1 MIKEIKVLL
10 EEGTPKSKHG
20 SVFEEL
26 MRIVLEKER
35 YSIIQNVHDAGL
47 EIDLLAEHKT
57 NKQILYAEC
66 KAKEKPRSN
75 EIKSFIYA
83 MDYGVEDKMADF
95 GYFIHTTEL
104 DRQAATIS
112 LKLTQKKKNITF
124 IGPNE
129 LIEILEDIGKIIPFK
144 DDAIKDLEIS
154 KLILSY
160 SPKGYHY
167 ILILQKGSV
176 AQYFTTL
183 DAKTNKPEKVE
194 VQEFY
199 QRSINELSDLEL
211 LELVGDNPI
220 VEIPKINER
229 DIILPIRESEN
240 WYEHA
245 PASFQHFIG
254 RLNLRRNLKGFLEK
268 VRTTNS
274 NKRIFFLDGKSGW
287 GKSSLL
293 AELKGSS
300 LNLRF
305 WKGRFFVS
313 AIDTRSAST
322 ANFIGLAFKKLVE
335 DAIESGFVEKNI
347 FTKSLIIA
355 SPHDI
360 LADESVKLLF
370 KELKRTKKLL
380 VLIFDQFEDQFR
392 KENLFD
398 AFYKFCL
405 DVDSYKA
412 NLVVGFS
419 WKSEINI
426 PIGNPAHPKFIHL
439 RDYAYQITIPS
450 FSKND
455 VKQII
460 KQLEKTINKNIGIEL
475 QNKLIHMS
483 QGFPWLAKKLC
494 IHALNQFNDGK
505 TIDELIEEE
514 LNYKELFEKDLLGIG
529 GEERQALDFIAKRA
543 YDGNPLLISEYDTI
557 DENII
562 NSLLHRRLIIRTGS
576 SYNIYWDIFRD
587 HLLGKEIPVIGE
599 SYILR
604 NSGKACLDC
613 FLTFRINELFSIGQL
628 CNLYPN
634 TISEN
639 SMGNILIELRG
650 IGLVKKNSGKDEYS
664 LTPKVNK
671 ITTNDFQKYISNK
684 LSNYTPYFELLKLKK
699 DVIEVDDIVIVL
711 KSIFKTEKFEENT
724 WDTYAKYLIIWFKMS
739 DLPIKD
745 KIVDIVKGRVGF
757 KIENRYNQIPG
768 YSPLVCIKSF
778 EKYKT
783 DNGSL
788 IQRKVRDLILMDL
801 VSEDGET
808 IYSGDNIQL
817 TLAEEARKNIPIRQ
831 TYDLLEQNSKLK
843 SDGLINNL
851 NNLFQSYSS
860 ENSKKQVA
868 SVLLSWA
875 NFLIVFET
883 SGSVNLIFSNK
894 KRNFG
899 DYFLSYSP
907 NHVIDT
913 IIDIDSNLA
922 TKKNRKI
929 NDLTFL
935 GIVKEEGSS
944 NVLSDLGLDILN
956 SSEPEF
962 VLSSFIEKNEHLQ
975 RYKTAI
981 NNCQNQ
987 KLDDLIKEI
996 SIRNFFSGYS
1006 ESSIKTKVSLYNGW
1020 IKYQAKYNSS
1030 LQQYV

>member
-10 EEGTPKSKHG
+10 EEGTHKSKHG
-20 SVFEEL
+20 NVFENL
-26 MRIVLEKER
+26 IRIVLEKER

-66 KAKEKPRSN
+66 KAKEKPKST
-75 EIKSFIYA
+75 EIKNFIYA
-83 MDYGVEDKMADF
+83 MDYGVDDKMADF
-95 GYFIHTTEL
+95 GYFIYTTEL
-104 DRQAATIS
+104 DRQAATLSI
-112 LKLTQKKKNITF
+112 KLTEKKKNITF

-144 DDAIKDLEIS
+144 EEAIKNLEIS

-160 SPKGYHY
+160 SPQGFHY

-183 DAKTNKPEKVE
+183 DAKTNKPEKKE

-199 QRSINELSDLEL
+199 QSSINELLDLEI
-211 LELVGDNPI
+211 LEIVDSNPVI
-220 VEIPKINER
+220 ESLKNEER

-268 VRTTNS
+268 VRTDNTD
-274 NKRIFFLDGKSGW
+274 KRIFFLDGKSGW

-300 LNLRF
+300 LNLKF

-335 DAIESGFVEKNI
+335 DAIKSGFIEKNI
-347 FTKSLIIA
+347 FTKNLLIA

-360 LADESVKLLF
+360 LADESVQLLF

-380 VLIFDQFEDQFR
+380 VLVFDQFEDQFR

-405 DVDSYKA
+405 DVDSYKS

-460 KQLEKTINKNIGIEL
+460 KQLEQTINKSIGIEL

-494 IHALNQFNDGK
+494 IHALNQFKEGK

-529 GEERQALDFIAKRA
+529 GEERKSLDFIAKRA

-557 DENII
+557 DQQII

-587 HLLGKEIPVIGE
+587 HLLGKEIPAIGE

-604 NSGKACLDC
+604 NSGKTCLDC
-613 FLTFRINELFSIGQL
+613 FLSFEINKLYSIEQL

-634 TISEN
+634 IISEN

-650 IGLVKKNSGKDEYS
+650 IGLVKKTSGKDEYS

-671 ITTNDFQKYISNK
+671 VTADVFQKYISKK

-699 DVIEVDDIVIVL
+699 EVIEVADIVAVL
-711 KSIFKTEKFEENT
+711 KAIFKTEKFEENT
-724 WDTYAKYLIIWFKMS
+724 WNTYAKYLIIWLKMS
-739 DLPIKD
+739 DLTIKD
-745 KIVDIVKGRVGF
+745 KIVDIVKGRGGV

-783 DNGSL
+783 DNDSL

-808 IYSGDNIQL
+808 LNSGDDIQFIL
-817 TLAEEARKNIPIRQ
+817 VREARKNIPIRQ
-831 TYDLLEQNSKLK
+831 THDLLNLNPKLK
-843 SDGLINNL
+843 SDKLIEEL
-851 NNLFQSYSS
+851 SSLFKSYSS
-860 ENSKKQVA
+860 ESTKKQVA

-875 NFLIVFET
+875 NFLINYES
-883 SGSVNLIFSNK
+883 SGNVNLIFSNK
-894 KRNFG
+894 KRNLG
-899 DYFLSYSP
+899 DYYLSYNP
-907 NHVIDT
+907 NYVIDA
-913 IIDIDSNLA
+913 IIDIDTNSD

-929 NDLTFL
+929 NDLIFL
-935 GIVKEEGSS
+935 GIAKEEGSTT
-944 NVLSDLGLDILN
+944 VLSEVGLDILN
-956 SSEPEF
+956 SSDPEF
-962 VLSSFIEKNEHLQ
+962 TLSDFIEKNEHLQ
-975 RYKTAI
+975 RYRTALV
-981 NNCQNQ
+981 NCHNK
-987 KLDDLIKEI
+987 KLADLIKED
-996 SIRNFFSGYS
+996 SIKNFFTGYS

-1020 IKYQAKYNSS
+1020 ISFQDKYNSS
-1030 LQQYV
+1030 LQQ

>member
-10 EEGTPKSKHG
+10 EEDTPKSKHG
-20 SVFEEL
+20 SVFENL
-26 MRIVLEKER
+26 MRMVLEKER
-35 YSIIQNVHDAGL
+35 FSIIQNVHDAGL

-57 NKQILYAEC
+57 NKQVLYAEC
-66 KAKEKPRSN
+66 KAKEKPKST
-75 EIKSFIYA
+75 EIKNFIYA

-104 DRQAATIS
+104 NKQASTLS
-112 LKLTQKKKNITF
+112 LKITQKKKNITF

-144 DDAIKDLEIS
+144 DDSINDLEIS

-160 SPKGYHY
+160 SPKGFHY
-167 ILILQKGSV
+167 ILILQKGNV

-183 DAKTNKPEKVE
+183 DAKTNKPEKTE
-194 VQEFY
+194 IQEFY
-199 QRSINELSDLEL
+199 QRSINELTDLDL
-211 LELVGDNPI
+211 LEISDNKP
-220 VEIPKINER
+220 VAEISEINER

-268 VRTTNS
+268 VRTANS
-274 NKRIFFLDGKSGW
+274 DKRIFFLDGKSGW

-300 LNLRF
+300 VNLRF

-322 ANFIGLAFKKLVE
+322 ANFIGLAFKKLVD
-335 DAIESGFVEKNI
+335 DAIASSFIEKNI
-347 FTKSLIIA
+347 FTKRLVIA

-360 LADESVKLLF
+360 LADESVKMLF
-370 KELKRTKKLL
+370 KELKRSKKLL

-405 DVDSYKA
+405 DVDSHKS

-439 RDYAYQITIPS
+439 QDYAYQITIPS

-460 KQLEKTINKNIGIEL
+460 KQLERTINKSIGIEL
-475 QNKLIHMS
+475 QNKLIQMS

-494 IHALNQFNDGK
+494 IHALNQFKEGK

-529 GEERQALDFIAKRA
+529 GEERKALDFIAKRA

-557 DENII
+557 EEGII

-613 FLTFRINELFSIGQL
+613 FLSFKTNQNYTLSQL
-628 CNLYPN
+628 CDLYPN
-634 TISEN
+634 SISEN
-639 SMGNILIELRG
+639 SMGNILIELRS
-650 IGLVKKNSGKDEYS
+650 IGLVKKTSGEDEYL
-664 LTPKVNK
+664 LTPKVTEVSSK
-671 ITTNDFQKYISNK
+671 FFKDYISKK
-684 LSNYTPYFELLKLKK
+684 LSNYTPYLELLKLKK
-699 DVIEVDDIVIVL
+699 EIIQVTDIVTVL
-711 KSIFKTEKFEENT
+711 KSIFKTEKFEDNT

-739 DLPIKD
+739 DLPIKE
-745 KIVDIVKGRVGF
+745 KIVDIVKGRGNV
-757 KIENRYNQIPG
+757 KIVDKYEQVPG
-768 YSPLVCIKSF
+768 YSPLICIKSF
-778 EKYKT
+778 EKYKK
-783 DNGSL
+783 DGDVL
-788 IQRKVRDLILMDL
+788 IQRKIRDLILMDL
-801 VSEDGET
+801 ISEDGET
-808 IYSGDNIQL
+808 IYSGDNIQQRI
-817 TLAEEARKNIPIRQ
+817 AEEAKKNKLIKC
-831 TYDLLEQNSKLK
+831 TYDIIKTNGKLK
-843 SDGLINNL
+843 SNELIKKL
-851 NNLFQSYSS
+851 GTKFQSYSS
-860 ENSKKQVA
+860 ETSKRQVA
-868 SVLLSWA
+868 SILLSWA
-875 NFLIVFET
+875 NFLLSYET
-883 SGSVNLIFSNK
+883 AGNVNLIFSNK
-894 KRNFG
+894 KRNLG
-899 DYFLSYSP
+899 DYYLSFGP

-913 IIDIDSNLA
+913 IIEIDNNLQ
-922 TKKNRKI
+922 TKNNRKI
-929 NDLTFL
+929 NDLIFL
-935 GIVKEEGSS
+935 GIAKEEGS
-944 NVLSDLGLDILN
+944 NVILSDIGLDILN
-956 SSEPEF
+956 SSEPEV
-962 VLSSFIEKNEHLQ
+962 VLASFIGKNKHLQ
-975 RYKTAI
+975 SFKNI
-981 NNCQNQ
+981 LDKCHSN
-987 KLDDLIKEI
+987 KLDSVMKNDLIKGY
-996 SIRNFFSGYS
+996 FKGYS
-1006 ESSIKTKVSLYNGW
+1006 ESSIKTKTSLYNGW
-1020 IKYQAKYNSS
+1020 VKYQIKYSS
-1030 LQQYV
+1030 LQH